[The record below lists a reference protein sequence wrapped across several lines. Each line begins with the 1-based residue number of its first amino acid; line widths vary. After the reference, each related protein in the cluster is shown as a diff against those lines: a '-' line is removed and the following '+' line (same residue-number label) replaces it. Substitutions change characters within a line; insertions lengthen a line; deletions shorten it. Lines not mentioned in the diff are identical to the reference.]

1 MTELINEKLFY
12 VLQNLNQP
20 PAPISLSAYFCT
32 SVNKEATCQWFAN
45 LLLSLSIY
53 GYRCGTQG
61 CVYYSWEQCLL
72 LSDILQSLCRKV

>member
-1 MTELINEKLFY
+1 MTELINKKLVY
-12 VLQNLNQP
+12 VLQILNQP

-32 SVNKEATCQWFAN
+32 SVNKEAICQCFVN

-53 GYRCGTQG
+53 VYRRGTQG

-72 LSDILQSLCRKV
+72 VSDTLQSLCRKV